1 LERFKPHPW
10 HGISPGEKLPE
21 VVTVFVEIV
30 PTDTV
35 KFEIDKTSGYLI
47 VDRPQR
53 YTSSCPVLYGFIP
66 QTYCGDRIGKL
77 CASKLKRKRMKGDGD
92 PLDICVISER
102 PILHGGILVKA
113 RPVGVFRLVDRGE
126 ADDKIVAVLDGDSVY
141 SEIREVKELPPIL
154 LDRIKHYFLTY
165 KQMPDERLRKVE
177 IFGPY
182 GKNEAVK
189 IIRTSVEDYKE
200 NFRLEFVTERYLPER
215 T

>member
-1 LERFKPHPW
+1 MERFKPHPW
-10 HGISPGEKLPE
+10 HGISPGDKLPE

-35 KFEIDKTSGYLI
+35 KFEIDKTSGYLM

-66 QTYCGDRIGKL
+66 QTYCGEGIGKL
-77 CASKLKRKRMKGDGD
+77 CASKLKRKNMKGDGD

-126 ADDKIVAVLDGDSVY
+126 ADDKIVAVLEDDSVY
-141 SEIREVKELPPIL
+141 NEVRDIKDLPPIL

-165 KQMPDERLRKVE
+165 KQMPDEGPRKVE
-177 IFGPY
+177 IFGPF
-182 GKNEAVK
+182 GKSEAVK
-189 IIRTSVEDYKE
+189 IIKTSIADYKIS
-200 NFRLEFVTERYLPER
+200 FPTKDV
-215 T
+215 